1 MREDTGQQQASIAAF
16 TNERMIH
23 FEVDGQRQQAN
34 YTWFRGDHCNFNPT
48 RKNLRTVEDVVNY
61 VLRGWLPDRPIIS
74 PETRIAAF
82 GSCFA
87 EEISKWLAQRD
98 FSILTRKDGAYA
110 NAYVVRFGE
119 GMVNTFALR
128 QQFEWAFESRRFEGE
143 LWHGYDAR
151 AFGYDEEVRAA
162 TRSVFDQTDL
172 FVITLG
178 LSEVWYDEI
187 TGGVFW
193 RAVPRDKYDP
203 TRHKFRVSSVE
214 ENRDNIR
221 AIYNLIRTYRPE
233 AKVVFTL
240 SPIPLVATF
249 RPASSITANSVS
261 KAILRAALDDVLREV
276 QHERHAFYWPSYEIV
291 MDLFDRRW
299 LRDRRHVRPEILAFV
314 MTLFEAHWCLSEPR
328 MAPEKAWARAR
339 AATLGLP
346 RPLRK
351 MWIPLAGWWAGRR
364 AQLRGGHS
372 LPRPSVP
379 TVARD
384 SGPG

>member
-1 MREDTGQQQASIAAF
+1 MREDTGQQEASIAAF

-48 RKNLRTVEDVVNY
+48 HKNLRTAEDVVNY

-74 PETRIAAF
+74 SETRIAAF

-249 RPASSITANSVS
+249 RPVSSLTANSVS
-261 KAILRAALDDVLREV
+261 KAILRAALDEILREI
-276 QHERHAFYWPSYEIV
+276 QHEGHAFYWPSYEIV
-291 MDLFDRRW
+291 MDVFDRRW

-314 MTLFEAHWCLSEPR
+314 MTLFEAHWCRSEPR
-328 MAPEKAWARAR
+328 MTPEEAWARAR

-351 MWIPLAGWWAGRR
+351 MWVPLAGWWAGRQ
-364 AQLRGGHS
+364 AQLRRRHS
-372 LPRPSVP
+372 LPQPSMP
-379 TVARD
+379 AVARD
-384 SGPG
+384 SGPR

>member
-178 LSEVWYDEI
+178 LSEV
-187 TGGVFW
+187 
-193 RAVPRDKYDP
+193 
-203 TRHKFRVSSVE
+203 
-214 ENRDNIR
+214 
-221 AIYNLIRTYRPE
+221 
-233 AKVVFTL
+233 
-240 SPIPLVATF
+240 
-249 RPASSITANSVS
+249 
-261 KAILRAALDDVLREV
+261 
-276 QHERHAFYWPSYEIV
+276 
-291 MDLFDRRW
+291 
-299 LRDRRHVRPEILAFV
+299 
-314 MTLFEAHWCLSEPR
+314 
-328 MAPEKAWARAR
+328 
-339 AATLGLP
+339 
-346 RPLRK
+346 
-351 MWIPLAGWWAGRR
+351 
-364 AQLRGGHS
+364 
-372 LPRPSVP
+372 
-379 TVARD
+379 
-384 SGPG
+384 